1 MISHKTEL
9 TKKIALITGI
19 NGFVGPYLKDEL
31 NSNGYDVY
39 SIDLNE
45 TSNQSG
51 HKIIRCDLTDFDSVY
66 NAISKIKPDV
76 IFHLAGFSSVAKS
89 FENPEICFKINVD
102 GTKNL
107 LDAVIKAG
115 INPKIL
121 VISSSEVYGKPKYN
135 PIDESHPLNPISP
148 YGESRVKQEKLC
160 LEYIKKHN
168 LKIIISRSFN
178 HTGPNQ
184 PETFV
189 IPSFK
194 KQIRDAKDGDII
206 SVGNLDVVRDFSDV
220 RDVVKAY
227 CILLKKGHIGE
238 IYNVGSGNAYKL
250 REVLDTLIKKS
261 GKTLIIQVD
270 KERYRKADIEEQ
282 VCDTKKLLHIIDF
295 KFRQIV

>member
-1 MISHKTEL
+1 MISHK
-9 TKKIALITGI
+9 IVLITGI
-19 NGFVGPYLKDEL
+19 SGFVGHYLREEL
-31 NSNGYDVY
+31 ESNGYTVY
-39 SIDLNE
+39 GLDIRGDDITGE
-45 TSNQSG
+45 G
-51 HKIIRCDLTDFDSVY
+51 KKIFQCDITDFNSIY
-66 NAISKIKPDV
+66 NVIDNIRPDE

-89 FENPEICFKINVD
+89 FENPELCFKINVD

-160 LEYIKKHN
+160 LEYIKKHD

-178 HTGPNQ
+178 HTGPDQ

-194 KQIRDAKDGDII
+194 KQIRDAKDGDTI

-220 RDVVKAY
+220 RDVVKVY
-227 CILLKKGHIGE
+227 CILLEKGQAGE

-250 REVLDTLIKKS
+250 KEVLDTLIKES
-261 GKTLIIQVD
+261 GKNLLVQVS

-282 VCDTKKLLHIIDF
+282 VCDARKLQKIVRMP
-295 KFRQIV
+295 FRNFLDI